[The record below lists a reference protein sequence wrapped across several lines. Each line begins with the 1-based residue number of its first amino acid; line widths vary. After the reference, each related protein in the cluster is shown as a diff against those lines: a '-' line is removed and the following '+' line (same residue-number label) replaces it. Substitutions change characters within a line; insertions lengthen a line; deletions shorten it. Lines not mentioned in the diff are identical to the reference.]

1 MQSNQETIVN
11 ESWWL
16 MYCCFPNLCW
26 TRLQVYSDSS
36 AEVLDSDGSKFK
48 FQNQEEAEY
57 FLLEDEYTRIENLD
71 QEDEQ
76 LLGITLDSIEI
87 PSGKT
92 DEELIGKMYVKHQI

>member
-1 MQSNQETIVN
+1 MESNQQTIVK

-16 MYCCFPNLCW
+16 MYCCFPNLRW
-26 TRLQVYSDSS
+26 ARLQVYTDTS

-48 FQNQEEAEY
+48 FQNQEQAQY
-57 FLLEDEYTRIENLD
+57 FLLEDEYISFEKID

-76 LLGITLDSIEI
+76 DLGITLDSIEI

-92 DEELIGKMYVKHQI
+92 YEELIGKMYVKR